1 MCVKAYIHMGTE
13 TFIYPHKY
21 FIPLHYSIL
30 EKSTVKCQGSKI
42 LLINSLWILPH
53 LLETLNN
60 TFSLMDGKYGVN
72 WGQGDRGCN
81 NAMLR
86 CSMTGI
92 GPWESPRNRKTFFFL
107 SAFVDKYTDGDWAV
121 DAGEWNMDVVELG
134 EGLSSDMITVYK
146 MTEEKVI
153 IGRKDKSINACM

>member
-92 GPWESPRNRKTFFFL
+92 GPWESPRNRKSFFSFSL
-107 SAFVDKYTDGDWAV
+107 CRQIYGWRLGGWCREMKYGCGW
-121 DAGEWNMDVVELG
+121 
-134 EGLSSDMITVYK
+134 I
-146 MTEEKVI
+146 
-153 IGRKDKSINACM
+153 RRRSIKWHDNSIQDDRRESHYRT